1 MCHRSASDSWPQ
13 CVKKMVIESVTSR
26 LSACTDGCK
35 ELVNKSKDKFC
46 KVPDDS
52 EASSSSDDGSGG
64 GAGCFPQIKEAC
76 AEAKDKIIKCKTKY
90 DAHVEKKPEHRKW
103 ILGILGAVCCVVVL
117 LLVWIA
123 QFFSSP
129 PPPPSHPTTRYQSPA
144 AHHDERGGSWWP
156 WSKESAPPSF
166 VPGVDYV
173 CPFGTERC
181 GFGCLK
187 EVAGDVRARR

>member
-1 MCHRSASDSWPQ
+1 MPRQRFFTPFE
-13 CVKKMVIESVTSR
+13 KMVIESVTSR
-26 LSACTDGCK
+26 LSACTDGCT
-35 ELVNKSKDKFC
+35 ELVNKCKDKFC
-46 KVPDDS
+46 KAPADS
-52 EASSSSDDGSGG
+52 EASSSSDNGSSDRV
-64 GAGCFPQIKEAC
+64 GCFPQIKEAC
-76 AEAKDKIIKCKTKY
+76 AEAKDKIIEAKGRY
-90 DAHVEKKPEHRKW
+90 DKQKPEHQKG
-103 ILGILGAVCCVVVL
+103 LLCFFGAGCCVLVL

-187 EVAGDVRARR
+187 EVAGDVRAR